1 MKIVLAE
8 DRSGQLFEERTFTGD
23 VVLVGRDPAV
33 CHYFFSQEQWPMVS
47 RKHAEFRLGE
57 GRCMVSDTTSR
68 FGTFVNGERVSSPV
82 EVRVGSHV
90 QLGGGGPILR
100 VVSIEQSATSSAE
113 PKGSDLGRMETFR
126 DSRGAVREVPPATS
140 PLEVVSAPAT
150 PDTGIQKKTPTV
162 PPPTPPPS
170 SARTGPAH
178 LDLIDSH
185 TSKVRRIELNREV
198 TRLGRDPEG
207 EVVIDADAAVV
218 SRRHAEVRKSGD
230 QFSIHDLKSFNG
242 TLVNGLRVTEAVT
255 LFDGDQI
262 QLGAGGPL
270 LRLVDPAHPAPA
282 RRPAQPGAPSS
293 SQAAIP
299 SAFGQ
304 IAAMAG
310 QTIVSTSGS
319 LQQSRPPDSS
329 QPQLLA
335 RLSFDQ
341 RPQLMVGRAP
351 DNDLRLDGLQI
362 SNHHARFARD
372 NGRVTV
378 EDAGS
383 TNGVYVN
390 GERIGG
396 RRPVQLSDVIQIGP
410 FVLQADAAQGVAV
423 YDTRSKTRIDCINI
437 AKVVTNRS
445 GGGSIK
451 LLDDVGLTI
460 QPNEFVG
467 LLGPSGAGKSTLMDS
482 MNGMRPATSGYVL
495 INNLDLYRHLDSLKQ
510 SIGYVPQ
517 DDIIHRELT
526 VYRTLYYVARLRLSR
541 DVSGREIDQ
550 IVNEVMD
557 VTGLSERRDVPVG
570 QLSGG
575 QRKRVSIAVELI
587 TKPSVIFLDEPT
599 SGLDPATEEKIMK
612 LFRQIAESGRT
623 VVLTTHAMEN
633 VKLFDK
639 IVVLMRGKLV
649 FYGAPQ
655 EALAHVKADSF
666 KDLYDKL
673 EAPIDRQIAALPPLP
688 ANATK
693 SQKQARKQQR
703 EQISEQVADDWKHQ
717 FQSTEAYRR
726 NVVEPL
732 SVLPRDGRAVAPA
745 KRRKSIIDAVRQ
757 WGTLTRRYLEV
768 LSRDKFNLLILFGQA
783 PIIAFLTYLVVGAKS
798 PRDFPYFMLALVS
811 IWFGTSVASREIIR
825 ERAVYTRERM
835 VNLSLLPYVA
845 SKLFVLALIVSFQCV
860 LLFGSLKF
868 LHYAGLMNLPGWAI
882 PQLAVILIT
891 AMVGIA
897 LGLLISAIVKTSEM
911 ATSLV
916 PLILIPQILFS
927 GLVGVPVNTARVIG
941 TLMPATWA
949 FDGLKRWS
957 RLDTLDEEGSDP
969 DGENKGRGLYKHYE
983 DINDEHIAGAR
994 EDVANYKKD
1003 AEDDSKEYERK
1014 MKDYVKDLQ
1023 SGVQS
1028 TQPAA
1033 PKLKPAPEVHGAEKI
1048 PEDLSNYVNFLHPW
1062 GNIVLDPFVLILM
1075 FFSMVIATIITL
1087 RAQDIL

>member
-8 DRSGQLFEERTFTGD
+8 DRGGKLQGERAFTSEL
-23 VVLVGRDPAV
+23 VLVGRDPAV
-33 CHYFFSQEQWPMVS
+33 CHYFFAQDQWPMVS

-57 GRCMVSDTTSR
+57 GRCLVVDANSR
-68 FGTFVNGERVSSPV
+68 FGTFVNGQRISAPV
-82 EVRVGSHV
+82 EVRVGAHV
-90 QLGGGGPILR
+90 QLGAGGPILR
-100 VVSIEQSATSSAE
+100 VVSIEQTPVPKAE
-113 PKGSDLGRMETFR
+113 LHPSKLADLATFR
-126 DSRGAVREVPPATS
+126 QSQEGKPVPPQS
-140 PLEVVSAPAT
+140 PPAAA
-150 PDTGIQKKTPTV
+150 
-162 PPPTPPPS
+162 PPPLADVRTEKIPQPAMPLPS
-170 SARTGPAH
+170 KGGTAF
-178 LDLIDSH
+178 LELIDDA
-185 TSKVRRIELNREV
+185 TRQAKRIELKGEV
-198 TRLGRDPEG
+198 TRIGRDPEG
-207 EVVIDADAAVV
+207 EIVIDVAAAVV
-218 SRRHAEVRKSGD
+218 SRRHAEIRKDGEH
-230 QFSIHDLKSFNG
+230 FSITDQKSFNG
-242 TLVNGLRVTEAVT
+242 TLVNGQRITGAVT

-262 QLGAGGPL
+262 QLGVGGPE
-270 LRLVDPAHPAPA
+270 LRLIDPAHPAPA
-282 RRPAQPGAPSS
+282 HRAVQPGSPSP
-293 SQAAIP
+293 SQQLIP

-304 IAAMAG
+304 IAAIANRE
-310 QTIVSTSGS
+310 TIVATGSSTS
-319 LQQSRPPDSS
+319 RPAAAPDAS

-335 RLSFDQ
+335 RLSFDN
-341 RPQLMVGRAP
+341 RRQLSVGRAA

-362 SNHHARFARD
+362 SNHHARFARE
-372 NGRVTV
+372 NGSVAV

-390 GERIGG
+390 GERITGK
-396 RRPVQLSDVIQIGP
+396 RPIQLSDVIQIGP
-410 FVLQADAAQGVAV
+410 FVLQADAHQGVAV

-437 AKVVTNRS
+437 VKIVSNRS
-445 GGGSIK
+445 GGGTIK

-482 MNGMRPATSGYVL
+482 LNGMRPATSGYVL

-526 VYRTLYYVARLRLSR
+526 VYRTLYYVARLRLSA

-649 FYGAPQ
+649 FYGGPQ
-655 EALAHVKADSF
+655 EALAHIKAESF

-673 EAPIDRQIAALPPLP
+673 EAPVDEQIAAMPPLP
-688 ANATK
+688 PNASK
-693 SQKQARKQQR
+693 SQKQAFKLRR
-703 EQISEQVADDWKHQ
+703 EQIAEQVADDWKKK
-717 FQSTEAYRR
+717 FQSTETYRR

-732 SVLPRDGRAVAPA
+732 SVLPRDGRAAAPP
-745 KRRKSIIDAVRQ
+745 KRRTSPVDAVRQ
-757 WGTLTRRYLEV
+757 WGTLTRRYMEV

-783 PIIAFLTYLVVGAKS
+783 PIIAFLTYLVVDAKS
-798 PRDFPYFMLALVS
+798 SRDFPYFMLALVS
-811 IWFGTSVASREIIR
+811 VWFGTSVSSREIIR

-835 VNLSLLPYVA
+835 VNLRLFPYVA
-845 SKLFVLALIVSFQCV
+845 SKLFVLALIVFFQCA
-860 LLFGSLKF
+860 LLFASIKF
-868 LHYAGLMNLPGWAI
+868 FHYVGLMNVPGWAI
-882 PQLAVILIT
+882 PQLAIILI
-891 AMVGIA
+891 ASLVGIA
-897 LGLLISAIVKTSEM
+897 LGLFVSAIVKTSEM

-927 GLVGVPVNTARVIG
+927 GLVGVPTGISTKVIG

-949 FDGLKRWS
+949 FDGLKQFS
-957 RLDTLDEEGSDP
+957 TLDTLDQEGSDP
-969 DGENKGRGLYKHYE
+969 EGENKGRGLYKHYE
-983 DINDEHIAGAR
+983 DLNDENISKAR
-994 EDVANYKKD
+994 DDVANYKKD
-1003 AEDDSKEYERK
+1003 AEADSKDYERK

-1023 SGVQS
+1023 SGQQA
-1028 TQPAA
+1028 TQPEA
-1033 PKLKPAPEVHGAEKI
+1033 PKLKEPPKVPEAKKI
-1048 PEDLSNYVNFLHPW
+1048 PEDLSNYINFLHPW
-1062 GNIVLDPFVLILM
+1062 GHWLLDPFALILM
-1075 FFSMVIATIITL
+1075 FFALVIATILTL

>member
-8 DRSGQLFEERTFTGD
+8 DRSGKLQGERTFTAD

-33 CHYFFSQEQWPMVS
+33 CHYFFAQDQWPMVS
-47 RKHAEFRLGE
+47 RKHAEFRLSE
-57 GRCMVSDTTSR
+57 GRCLVADTNSR
-68 FGTFVNGERVSSPV
+68 FGTFVNGQKITAPV
-82 EVRVGSHV
+82 EVWVGATV

-100 VVSIEQSATSSAE
+100 VVSIEQTPKSNAE
-113 PKGSDLGRMETFR
+113 AHPAELRRMETFR
-126 DSRGAVREVPPATS
+126 DPHQPGRQAAAVA
-140 PLEVVSAPAT
+140 SAAPV
-150 PDTGIQKKTPTV
+150 V
-162 PPPTPPPS
+162 PPPVPVTSRTPKMSDAPVARPPK
-170 SARTGPAH
+170 TGPAH
-178 LDLIDSH
+178 LELVDASMRPIK
-185 TSKVRRIELNREV
+185 TIELSREV

-207 EVVIDADAAVV
+207 EAVIDAAAAVV
-218 SRRHAEVRKSGD
+218 SRRHAEIRKDGD
-230 QFSIHDLKSFNG
+230 RFAISDLKSFNG
-242 TLVNGLRVTEAVT
+242 TLVNGQRITEIVP

-262 QLGAGGPL
+262 QLGVGGPV
-270 LRLVDPAHPAPA
+270 LRVVDRSHPAPPH
-282 RRPAQPGAPSS
+282 RVVQPGAPTP
-293 SQAAIP
+293 SQRLIP
-299 SAFGQ
+299 PAFGQ
-304 IAAMAG
+304 IAAMARRG
-310 QTIVSTSGS
+310 TIVATGSGS
-319 LQQSRPPDSS
+319 LPPAGPPGSS

-335 RLSFDQ
+335 RLSFDN
-341 RPQLMVGRAP
+341 RPQLLVGRAA
-351 DNDLRLDGLQI
+351 DNDIRLDGLQI
-362 SNHHARFARD
+362 SNHHARFART
-372 NGRVTV
+372 NGNVAV
-378 EDAGS
+378 EDTGS

-390 GERIGG
+390 GQRISG
-396 RRPVQLSDVIQIGP
+396 RHPVQLSDVIQIGP
-410 FVLQADAAQGVAV
+410 FVLQADASQGIAV
-423 YDTRSKTRIDCINI
+423 YDTRSKTRIDAINI
-437 AKVVTNRS
+437 AKIVANRS

-451 LLDDVGLTI
+451 LLDDVGLTV

-482 MNGMRPATSGYVL
+482 MNGMRPATSGHVL

-541 DVSGREIDQ
+541 DVSTKEIDQ

-557 VTGLSERRDVPVG
+557 VTGLLERRDVPVG

-623 VVLTTHAMEN
+623 VILTTHAMEN

-655 EALAHVKADSF
+655 EALAHVKAESF

-673 EAPIDRQIAALPPLP
+673 EAPVEQQTAAMPPLP
-688 ANATK
+688 ASATK
-693 SQKQARKQQR
+693 SQKQAFKQRR
-703 EQISEQVADDWKHQ
+703 EQIAEQVAEDWKRK
-717 FQSTEAYRR
+717 FQNTETYRR

-732 SVLPRDGRAVAPA
+732 SGLPRDGSAAAPP
-745 KRRKSIIDAVRQ
+745 RRRTTVVDAVRQ
-757 WGTLTRRYLEV
+757 WGTLTRRYLAV

-783 PIIAFLTYLVVGAKS
+783 PIIAFLTYLVVAAKS

-835 VNLSLLPYVA
+835 VNLRLLPYVA
-845 SKLFVLALIVSFQCV
+845 SKLFVLSLIVSVQCL

-868 LHYAGLMNLPGWAI
+868 LHYVGLMNLPGWAI
-882 PQLAVILIT
+882 PQLTIIMIT
-891 AMVGIA
+891 SGVGIA
-897 LGLLISAIVKTSEM
+897 LGLLVSAMVKTSEM

-927 GLVGVPVNTARVIG
+927 GLVGVPQGASRVIG
-941 TLMPATWA
+941 TIMPATWA
-949 FDGLKRWS
+949 FDGIKRFS
-957 RLDTLDEEGSDP
+957 TLGTLDEEGSDP
-969 DGENKGRGLYKHYE
+969 EGENKGRGLYKHYE
-983 DINDEHIAGAR
+983 DLNDQHIANAR
-994 EDVANYKKD
+994 GDVANYKKD
-1003 AEDDSKEYERK
+1003 AEADSKEYERK
-1014 MKDYVKDLQ
+1014 MKDYVTDLQ
-1023 SGVQS
+1023 SGRQA

-1048 PEDLSNYVNFLHPW
+1048 PEDLSNYINFLHPW
-1062 GNIVLDPFVLILM
+1062 GNILLDPFVLLVM
-1075 FFSMVIATIITL
+1075 FFVLVGATIITL

>member
-1 MKIVLAE
+1 MLMKIVLAE
-8 DRSGQLFEERTFTGD
+8 DRGGQLHGEHSFTSE
-23 VVLVGRDPAV
+23 VIRVGRDPAV
-33 CHYFFSQEQWPMVS
+33 CHYFFPQEQWPMVS
-47 RKHAEFRLGE
+47 RKHAEFRLSD
-57 GRCMVSDTTSR
+57 GRYLVADDNSR
-68 FGTFVNGERVSSPV
+68 FGTFVNGRRITEPV
-82 EVRVGSHV
+82 EVRVGSQV
-90 QLGGGGPILR
+90 QLGTGGPILR
-100 VVSIEQSATSSAE
+100 VVSIEQAAVARPE
-113 PKGSDLGRMETFR
+113 PKGSELGRMDTVHEP
-126 DSRGAVREVPPATS
+126 SSSAVPPQS
-140 PLEVVSAPAT
+140 PPMPAANTDRTPAAKPTAPRPA
-150 PDTGIQKKTPTV
+150 PV
-162 PPPTPPPS
+162 
-170 SARTGPAH
+170 RTAPAH
-178 LDLIDSH
+178 LDLIDADNRPV
-185 TSKVRRIELNREV
+185 KRIELNREV
-198 TRLGRDPEG
+198 TRLGRDPEA
-207 EVVIDADAAVV
+207 EVVIDAAAAVV
-218 SRRHAEVRKSGD
+218 SRRHAEIKKTGD
-230 QFSIHDLKSFNG
+230 QYFISDLKSFNG
-242 TLVNGLRVTEAVT
+242 TLVDGKRITETVA
-255 LFDGDQI
+255 LFDGDEI

-270 LRLVDPAHPAPA
+270 LRLIDPAHPASA
-282 RRPAQPGAPSS
+282 KKSAGVPSA

-304 IAAMAG
+304 IAAIASR
-310 QTIVSTSGS
+310 QTIVSTGSGS
-319 LQQSRPPDSS
+319 LQSTTPPGSA

-335 RLSFDQ
+335 RLSFDT
-341 RPQLMVGRAP
+341 RTQLSVGRAS

-362 SNHHARFARD
+362 SNHHARFART
-372 NGRVTV
+372 NGSVTV

-390 GERIGG
+390 GDRISG
-396 RRPVQLSDVIQIGP
+396 RRPVQLADIIQIGP
-410 FVLQADAAQGVAV
+410 FVLQADAQQGVAV

-445 GGGSIK
+445 GGGSIR

-482 MNGMRPATSGYVL
+482 LNGMRPATSGYVL

-541 DVSGREIDQ
+541 DVSTREIDQ

-649 FYGAPQ
+649 YYGAPQ
-655 EALAHVKADSF
+655 DALAHVKAESF

-673 EAPIDRQIAALPPLP
+673 EGPIDQQTAALPALSP
-688 ANATK
+688 NATK
-693 SQKQARKQQR
+693 AEKQARKLQR
-703 EQISEQVADDWKHQ
+703 EQISEQVAEDWKRK
-717 FQSTEAYRR
+717 FQTTEAYRR

-732 SVLPRDGRAVAPA
+732 SLLPKDGRAAAPP
-745 KRRKSIIDAVRQ
+745 KRRASPVDAVRQ

-783 PIIAFLTYLVVGAKS
+783 PIIAFMTYLVVGSKS
-798 PRDFPYFMLALVS
+798 PRDFPFFMLALVS

-835 VNLSLLPYVA
+835 VNLRLLPYVA
-845 SKLFVLALIVSFQCV
+845 SKLFVLALIVSCQCL

-868 LHYAGLMNLPGWAI
+868 LHYSGLMNLPGWAI
-882 PQLAVILIT
+882 PQLVVVMLT
-891 AMVGIA
+891 AMVGLA
-897 LGLLISAIVKTSEM
+897 LGLLVSAMVKTSEM

-927 GLVGVPVNTARVIG
+927 GLVGVPQSTAKVIG

-983 DINDEHIAGAR
+983 DLNDEHINSAKD
-994 EDVANYKKD
+994 DVANYKKD
-1003 AEDDSKEYERK
+1003 AEADSKEYERK
-1014 MKDYVKDLQ
+1014 MKDYIKDLQ
-1023 SGVQS
+1023 SGQQAD
-1028 TQPAA
+1028 QPAA
-1033 PKLKPAPEVHGAEKI
+1033 PTLKPAPEVHPAEKI
-1048 PEDLSNYVNFLHPW
+1048 PEDLSGYVNFLHPW
-1062 GNIVLDPFVLILM
+1062 GNIVVDPLVLIVM
-1075 FFSMVIATIITL
+1075 FFSLVIATILTL

>member
-8 DRSGQLFEERTFTGD
+8 DRSGKLFGERTFTAD
-23 VVLVGRDPAV
+23 TIIVGRDPAV
-33 CHYFFSQEQWPMVS
+33 CHYFFAQDQWPMVS
-47 RKHAEFRLGE
+47 RKHAEFRLGD
-57 GRCMVSDTTSR
+57 GRCLVADTNSR
-68 FGTFVNGERVSSPV
+68 FGTFVEGQRINAPV

-100 VVSIEQSATSSAE
+100 VVSIEQTPM
-113 PKGSDLGRMETFR
+113 PKAAPRPSELGRVDTFR
-126 DSRGAVREVPPATS
+126 ERQSENAAQVTPKSDFPSKKIPEVTPSPPQGKTQ
-140 PLEVVSAPAT
+140 SALLL
-150 PDTGIQKKTPTV
+150 
-162 PPPTPPPS
+162 
-170 SARTGPAH
+170 
-178 LDLIDSH
+178 LDAEGKQAKRVEL
-185 TSKVRRIELNREV
+185 SKEV

-218 SRRHAEVRKSGD
+218 SRRHAEIRKSD
-230 QFSIHDLKSFNG
+230 NQFFINDLKSFNG
-242 TLVNGLRVTEAVT
+242 TLVNGQRITEAKPLRV
-255 LFDGDQI
+255 GDEI
-262 QLGAGGPL
+262 QLGAGGPV
-270 LRLVDPAHPAPA
+270 LRVVDAAQPTPA
-282 RRPAQPGAPSS
+282 RRPSQPDAPAPS
-293 SQAAIP
+293 QQPIP

-304 IAAMAG
+304 IAAMARH
-310 QTIVSTSGS
+310 QTIVSGPLPQAAPQASSHTS
-319 LQQSRPPDSS
+319 P

-335 RLSFDQ
+335 RVSFDNRAQ
-341 RPQLMVGRAP
+341 VTVGRAQ
-351 DNDLRLDGLQI
+351 DNDIKLDGLQI
-362 SNHHARFARD
+362 SNHHAKFACA
-372 NGRVTV
+372 GGSVSV

-390 GERIGG
+390 GERISG
-396 RRPVQLSDVIQIGP
+396 RRQIQLSDVIQIGP
-410 FVLQADAAQGVAV
+410 FVLQADAGQGVAV

-437 AKVVTNRS
+437 AKVVANRS

-482 MNGMRPATSGYVL
+482 LNGMRPATSGYVL

-541 DVSGREIDQ
+541 DVSTREIDQ

-655 EALAHVKADSF
+655 EALAHVKAESF

-673 EAPIDRQIAALPPLP
+673 EAPVDKQIAAMPVLS

-693 SQKQARKQQR
+693 AQTSAFKQQR
-703 EQISEQVADDWKHQ
+703 EQIAEHVAEEWKRS
-717 FQSTEAYRR
+717 FQNTEAYRR

-732 SVLPRDGRAVAPA
+732 SGLPRDGRAAVPP
-745 KRRKSIIDAVRQ
+745 RRHTSIVDAVRQ
-757 WGTLTRRYLEV
+757 WATLTRRYLAV

-798 PRDFPYFMLALVS
+798 PRDFPYFMLALVA

-835 VNLSLLPYVA
+835 VNLRLLPYVG
-845 SKLFVLALIVSFQCV
+845 SKLFVLSLIVSVQCV
-860 LLFGSLKF
+860 LLYASLKF
-868 LHYAGLMNLPGWAI
+868 LHYTGLMNLPGWAI
-882 PQLAVILIT
+882 PQLAVIMIT
-891 AMVGIA
+891 AMVGLA
-897 LGLLISAIVKTSEM
+897 LGLFVSAIVKTSEM

-927 GLVGVPVNTARVIG
+927 GLVGVPQGLSKAVG

-949 FDGLKRWS
+949 FDSLKQFS
-957 RLDTLDEEGSDP
+957 TLDTLDEEGSDP
-969 DGENKGRGLYKHYE
+969 NGENKGRGLYKHVE
-983 DINDEHIAGAR
+983 DVNDENISKAR
-994 EDVANYKKD
+994 TDVAQYRKD
-1003 AEDDSKEYERK
+1003 AENKTKDYEDK
-1014 MKDYVKDLQ
+1014 MKSYLEQAPYNPNLQ
-1023 SGVQS
+1023 RP
-1028 TQPAA
+1028 TA
-1033 PKLKPAPEVHGAEKI
+1033 PKLGAPPEVPAAKKI
-1048 PEDLSNYVNFLHPW
+1048 DEDLSNYINFLHPW
-1062 GNIVLDPFVLILM
+1062 GNVILDPLVLIVM
-1075 FFSMVIATIITL
+1075 FFALVIATIITL
-1087 RAQDIL
+1087 RVQDIL

>member
-8 DRSGQLFEERTFTGD
+8 DRGGKLLGERTFTNEE
-23 VVLVGRDPAV
+23 VLVGRDPAV
-33 CHYFFSQEQWPMVS
+33 CHYFFPQDQWPMVS
-47 RKHAEFRLGE
+47 RKHCEFQMRE
-57 GRCMVSDTTSR
+57 GRCLVVDANSR
-68 FGTFVNGERVSSPV
+68 FGTFVNGQRISAPV
-82 EVRVGSHV
+82 EVRVGSHI
-90 QLGGGGPILR
+90 QLGAGGPILR
-100 VVSIEQSATSSAE
+100 VVSIEQSPSSKPAPPE
-113 PKGSDLGRMETFR
+113 LAGIATFR
-126 DSRGAVREVPPATS
+126 ESQENRLPRAPEAPASVSPPPIAPDLRAHKTPSPPSPGSGSRGAA
-140 PLEVVSAPAT
+140 
-150 PDTGIQKKTPTV
+150 
-162 PPPTPPPS
+162 
-170 SARTGPAH
+170 AH
-178 LDLIDSH
+178 LELIDEVTRQAKLIDLS
-185 TSKVRRIELNREV
+185 REV
-198 TRLGRDPEG
+198 TRIGRDPEG
-207 EVVIDADAAVV
+207 EVVIEAAAAVV
-218 SRRHAEVRKSGD
+218 SRRHAEIRKDGE
-230 QFSIHDLKSFNG
+230 QFSITDLKSFNG
-242 TLVNGLRVTEAVT
+242 TLVNGQRITGTVT
-255 LFDGDQI
+255 LFGGDHI
-262 QLGAGGPL
+262 QLGVGGPE
-270 LRLVDPAHPAPA
+270 LRLIDPAHPAPA
-282 RRPAQPGAPSS
+282 HRAIQPGAPTP
-293 SQAAIP
+293 SQQLIP
-299 SAFGQ
+299 SEFGQ
-304 IAAMAG
+304 LAAMARRE
-310 QTIVSTSGS
+310 TIVASGS
-319 LQQSRPPDSS
+319 GTQRPAARPPDPT

-335 RLSFDQ
+335 RLSFEN
-341 RPQLMVGRAP
+341 RPQLSVGRAA

-362 SNHHARFARD
+362 SNHHARFART
-372 NGRVTV
+372 NGSVAV

-390 GERIGG
+390 GERITS
-396 RRPVQLSDVIQIGP
+396 RRPVQPSDVIQIGP
-410 FVLQADAAQGVAV
+410 FVLQADAHQGVAV
-423 YDTRSKTRIDCINI
+423 FDTRSKTRIDCINI
-437 AKVVTNRS
+437 VKIVTNRS
-445 GGGSIK
+445 GGGTIR

-482 MNGMRPATSGYVL
+482 LNGMRPATSGNVL

-526 VYRTLYYVARLRLSR
+526 VYRTLYYVARLRLSA

-649 FYGAPQ
+649 FYGGPQ
-655 EALAHVKADSF
+655 EALAHIKAESF

-673 EAPIDRQIAALPPLP
+673 EAPVDEQIAAMPPLP
-688 ANATK
+688 PNASK
-693 SQKQARKQQR
+693 SQKQAFKQRR
-703 EQISEQVADDWKHQ
+703 EQIAEQVADDWKKK
-717 FQSTEAYRR
+717 FQATETYRR

-732 SVLPRDGRAVAPA
+732 SLLPRDGRAAAPP
-745 KRRKSIIDAVRQ
+745 KRRNSPVDAVRQ

-783 PIIAFLTYLVVGAKS
+783 PIIAFLTYLVVDAKS

-811 IWFGTSVASREIIR
+811 VWFGTSVSSREIIR

-835 VNLSLLPYVA
+835 VNLRLFPYVA
-845 SKLFVLALIVSFQCV
+845 SKLFVLALIVFLQCA
-860 LLFGSLKF
+860 LLFASIKF
-868 LHYAGLMNLPGWAI
+868 LHYVGLMNVPGWAI
-882 PQLAVILIT
+882 PQIAIILLAAL
-891 AMVGIA
+891 VGIA
-897 LGLLISAIVKTSEM
+897 LGLLVSAIVKTSEM

-927 GLVGVPVNTARVIG
+927 GLVGVPTGISTKVIG

-949 FDGLKRWS
+949 FDGLKQFS
-957 RLDTLDEEGSDP
+957 TLDTLDEEGSDP
-969 DGENKGRGLYKHYE
+969 EGANKGRGLYKHYE
-983 DINDEHIAGAR
+983 DLNDENIKKAQD
-994 EDVANYKKD
+994 DVANYKKD

-1023 SGVQS
+1023 SGQQAD
-1028 TQPAA
+1028 QPKA
-1033 PKLKPAPEVHGAEKI
+1033 PKLKEPPKVPDAEKI
-1048 PEDLSNYVNFLHPW
+1048 PEDLSTYINFLHPW
-1062 GNIVLDPFVLILM
+1062 GHWIIDPLALILM
-1075 FFSMVIATIITL
+1075 FFALVIATITTL

>member
-8 DRSGQLFEERTFTGD
+8 DRSGRLAGERTFTSE
-23 VVLVGRDPAV
+23 VVRVGRDPAL
-33 CHYFFSQEQWPMVS
+33 CHYFFTAEDWPMVS
-47 RKHAEFRLGE
+47 RKHAEFRLGD
-57 GRCMVSDTTSR
+57 GRCLVADSNSR
-68 FGTFVNGERVSSPV
+68 FGTFVNGQKIGAPV
-82 EVRVGSHV
+82 EVRVGANV
-90 QLGGGGPILR
+90 QLGPGGPILR
-100 VVSIEQSATSSAE
+100 VVSIEQTATSHASPRPPA
-113 PKGSDLGRMETFR
+113 LGRMET
-126 DSRGAVREVPPATS
+126 VRESKGAEPAAS
-140 PLEVVSAPAT
+140 
-150 PDTGIQKKTPTV
+150 
-162 PPPTPPPS
+162 PPPVAPPPIPLGISTKKISPTPKAPPPS
-170 SARTGPAH
+170 PKAAPAC
-178 LDLIDSH
+178 LELLESG
-185 TSKVRRIELNREV
+185 SERAKRIELNKEI

-207 EVVIDADAAVV
+207 EVVIDAAAAVV
-218 SRRHAEVRKSGD
+218 SRRHAEIRKAGE
-230 QFSIHDLKSFNG
+230 QFTVTDLKSFNG
-242 TLVNGLRVTEAVT
+242 TLVNGQRITGTVT
-255 LFDGDQI
+255 LFGGDQI
-262 QLGAGGPL
+262 QLGAGGPVV
-270 LRLVDPAHPAPA
+270 RVVDPVHPSPA
-282 RRPAQPGAPSS
+282 RQAVAAGAQTPARPQS
-293 SQAAIP
+293 IP
-299 SAFGQ
+299 PAFGQ
-304 IAAMAG
+304 IAAMARRE
-310 QTIVSTSGS
+310 TIVVSSSTDSMP
-319 LQQSRPPDSS
+319 RTAPPAGS

-335 RLSFDQ
+335 RRSFDLK
-341 RPQLMVGRAP
+341 PQLSIGRAP
-351 DNDLRLDGLQI
+351 DNDIRLDGLQI
-362 SNHHARFARD
+362 SNRHARFTCT
-372 NGRVTV
+372 NGSVAV

-396 RRPVQLSDVIQIGP
+396 KRDVQPSDVIQIGP
-410 FVLQADAAQGVAV
+410 FVLQADAKQGVAV
-423 YDTRSKTRIDCINI
+423 YDTRSKTRIDAINI
-437 AKVVTNRS
+437 AKVVADRS
-445 GGGSIK
+445 GGGKIK

-482 MNGMRPATSGYVL
+482 MNGMRPASSGHIL

-541 DVSGREIDQ
+541 DVSTKEIDQ

-655 EALAHVKADSF
+655 EALAHVKAESF

-673 EAPIDRQIAALPPLP
+673 EAPIDQQIAAMATLPV
-688 ANATK
+688 NAPK
-693 SQKQARKQQR
+693 AQQRAFKLRR
-703 EQISEQVADDWKHQ
+703 EQISEQVAEDWKRR
-717 FQSTEAYRR
+717 FQSTEQYRR

-732 SVLPRDGRAVAPA
+732 SALPRDGRAAAPP
-745 KRRKSIIDAVRQ
+745 KRHTSVVDAVRQ

-783 PIIAFLTYLVVGAKS
+783 PIIAFLTYLVVGAKL
-798 PRDFPYFMLALVS
+798 PRDFPYFMLGLVS

-835 VNLSLLPYVA
+835 VNLRLLPYVG
-845 SKLFVLALIVSFQCV
+845 SKLFVLALIVSSQCA
-860 LLFGSLKF
+860 LLFVTVKF
-868 LHYAGLMNLPGWAI
+868 MHYTGLMSLPGWAL
-882 PQLAVILIT
+882 PQFAVMMAT

-897 LGLLISAIVKTSEM
+897 LGLLVSAMVKTSEM

-916 PLILIPQILFS
+916 PLILIPQIIFS
-927 GLVGVPVNTARVIG
+927 GLVGVPQGASRVIG

-949 FDGLKRWS
+949 FDGLKQFS
-957 RLDTLDEEGSDP
+957 TLDTLDEEGSDP
-969 DGENKGRGLYKHYE
+969 EGENKGRGLYKHLE
-983 DINDEHIAGAR
+983 DLNDEHIRSAR
-994 EDVANYKKD
+994 ENVGNYKQD
-1003 AEDDSKEYERK
+1003 AESDSKEYERK
-1014 MKDYVKDLQ
+1014 MKDYVKNLQ
-1023 SGVQS
+1023 SGKRAD
-1028 TQPAA
+1028 QPNV
-1033 PKLKPAPEVHGAEKI
+1033 PKLKPVPEIHGADKI
-1048 PEDLSNYVNFLHPW
+1048 PEDLSNYINFLHPW
-1062 GNIVLDPFVLILM
+1062 GHGILDPLVLMVM
-1075 FFSMVIATIITL
+1075 FFFLVFGTIITL
-1087 RAQDIL
+1087 RAQDI

>member
-1 MKIVLAE
+1 MKIILAE
-8 DRSGQLFEERTFTGD
+8 DRNGQLHGEHTFASD
-23 VVLVGRDPAV
+23 VVIVGRDPAV

-47 RKHAEFRLGE
+47 RKHAEFRLSG
-57 GRCMVSDTTSR
+57 GRYMVADANSR
-68 FGTFVNGERVSSPV
+68 FGTFVNGQKITQPV

-90 QLGGGGPILR
+90 QLGTGGPVLR
-100 VVSIEQSATSSAE
+100 VVSIEQSPVAQAE
-113 PKGSDLGRMETFR
+113 PKAPDLGRMETFR
-126 DSRGAVREVPPATS
+126 ESSGNVPGVASSPQRPSAPPPVVAAPSTPKPPA
-140 PLEVVSAPAT
+140 
-150 PDTGIQKKTPTV
+150 
-162 PPPTPPPS
+162 PTPASRPTP
-170 SARTGPAH
+170 AKAAPAH
-178 LDLIDSH
+178 LELIDAD
-185 TSKVRRIELNREV
+185 TKQSKRIELNKEI

-207 EVVIDADAAVV
+207 EVVIDVAAAVV
-218 SRRHAEVRKSGD
+218 SRRHAEIKKTGE
-230 QFSIHDLKSFNG
+230 QFSITDLKSFNG
-242 TLVNGLRVTEAVT
+242 TLVGGKRITETVT
-255 LFDGDQI
+255 LFDGDEI

-270 LRLVDPAHPAPA
+270 LRIIDPAHPPA
-282 RRPAQPGAPSS
+282 GRSQGAATPS
-293 SQAAIP
+293 QQAIP
-299 SAFGQ
+299 PAFGQ
-304 IAAMAG
+304 IAAIAAR
-310 QTIVSTSGS
+310 QTIVSTGTGS
-319 LQQSRPPDSS
+319 LQPKTPPGSS

-335 RLSFDQ
+335 RLSFDT
-341 RPQLMVGRAP
+341 RPQLSVGRAP

-362 SNHHARFARD
+362 SNHHARFART
-372 NGRVTV
+372 NGSVTV

-390 GERIGG
+390 GDRISG

-410 FVLQADAAQGVAV
+410 FVLQADAQQGVAV

-445 GGGSIK
+445 GGGSIR

-482 MNGMRPATSGYVL
+482 LNGMRPATSGYVL

-541 DVSGREIDQ
+541 DVSTREIDQ

-673 EAPIDRQIAALPPLP
+673 EGPVDQQTAALPALP

-703 EQISEQVADDWKHQ
+703 EQIAEQVAEDWKRK
-717 FQSTEAYRR
+717 FQTTEAYRR

-732 SVLPRDGRAVAPA
+732 SLLPRDGRAAAPP
-745 KRRKSIIDAVRQ
+745 KRRASPVDAVRQ

-783 PIIAFLTYLVVGAKS
+783 PIIAFMTYLVVGSKS
-798 PRDFPYFMLALVS
+798 PRDFPFFMLALVS

-835 VNLSLLPYVA
+835 VNLRLLPYVA
-845 SKLFVLALIVSFQCV
+845 SKLFVLALIVSFQCL

-868 LHYAGLMNLPGWAI
+868 LHYSGLMNLPGWAI
-882 PQLAVILIT
+882 PQLVIVMFT

-897 LGLLISAIVKTSEM
+897 LGLWVSAMVKTSEM

-927 GLVGVPVNTARVIG
+927 GLVGVPQSTAKVIG

-949 FDGLKRWS
+949 FDGLKQWS
-957 RLDTLDEEGSDP
+957 TLDTLDEEGSDP
-969 DGENKGRGLYKHYE
+969 EGENKGRGLYKHYE
-983 DINDEHIAGAR
+983 DLNDEHINSAR
-994 EDVANYKKD
+994 DDVANYKKD
-1003 AEDDSKEYERK
+1003 AEDDSKEYEKK

-1023 SGVQS
+1023 SGQQA
-1028 TQPAA
+1028 TQPVA
-1033 PKLKPAPEVHGAEKI
+1033 PKLKAAPEVHPAEKI
-1048 PEDLSNYVNFLHPW
+1048 PEDLSSYINFLHPW
-1062 GNIVLDPFVLILM
+1062 GNKIIDPLVLIVM
-1075 FFSMVIATIITL
+1075 FFSLVIAAIVTL

>member
-8 DRSGQLFEERTFTGD
+8 DRGGQLQGEHTFTGD
-23 VVLVGRDPAV
+23 VVVVGRDPAL
-33 CHYFFSQEQWPMVS
+33 CHYFVSQEQWPMVS
-47 RKHAEFRLGE
+47 RKHAEFRLSD
-57 GRCMVSDTTSR
+57 GRYLVTDANSR
-68 FGTFVNGERVSSPV
+68 FGTFVNGQRITEPA
-82 EVRVGSHV
+82 EVRVGSHI
-90 QLGGGGPILR
+90 QLGTGGPILR
-100 VVSIEQSATSSAE
+100 VVSIEQSPVSQAE
-113 PKGSDLGRMETFR
+113 PKGSELGRMETFR
-126 DSRGAVREVPPATS
+126 ESSGGAREVAPPSPPPAVPTAS
-140 PLEVVSAPAT
+140 VQKAPPA
-150 PDTGIQKKTPTV
+150 Q
-162 PPPTPPPS
+162 PPPPRPS
-170 SARTGPAH
+170 PASAEPAH
-178 LDLIDSH
+178 LDLLDPD
-185 TSKVRRIELNREV
+185 TRKVKRIELNREV

-207 EVVIDADAAVV
+207 EVVIDIAAAVV
-218 SRRHAEVRKSGD
+218 SRRHAEIKKTGEKFFIS
-230 QFSIHDLKSFNG
+230 DLKSFNG
-242 TLVNGLRVTEAVT
+242 TLVGGKRITETVQ
-255 LFDGDQI
+255 LCDGDEI

-270 LRLVDPAHPAPA
+270 LRLADPAHPAPA
-282 RRPAQPGAPSS
+282 QRPLGAPTP
-293 SQAAIP
+293 SQQAIP

-310 QTIVSTSGS
+310 QTIVSTGTGS
-319 LQQSRPPDSS
+319 LTPTTPAGSS
-329 QPQLLA
+329 EPQLLA
-335 RLSFDQ
+335 RLSFDT
-341 RPQLMVGRAP
+341 RPQLSVGRAP

-372 NGRVTV
+372 NGSVTV

-396 RRPVQLSDVIQIGP
+396 RHPVQLSDVIQIGP
-410 FVLQADAAQGVAV
+410 FVLQADAHQGVAV

-437 AKVVTNRS
+437 AKIVTNRS

-460 QPNEFVG
+460 LPNEFVG
-467 LLGPSGAGKSTLMDS
+467 MLGPSGAGKSTLMDS
-482 MNGMRPATSGYVL
+482 MNGMRPATSGTVL

-541 DVSGREIDQ
+541 DVSTREIDQ

-655 EALAHVKADSF
+655 EALAHVKAGSF

-673 EAPIDRQIAALPPLP
+673 EAPIDQQTAALPPLP

-703 EQISEQVADDWKHQ
+703 EQISEQVAEEWKRK
-717 FQSTEAYRR
+717 FQTTEAYRR

-732 SVLPRDGRAVAPA
+732 SVLPRDGRAAAPP
-745 KRRKSIIDAVRQ
+745 KRRKSMIDAVRQ

-845 SKLFVLALIVSFQCV
+845 SKLFVLALIVSFQCL

-868 LHYAGLMNLPGWAI
+868 LHYTGLMNLPGWAI
-882 PQLAVILIT
+882 PQVIIILLT
-891 AMVGIA
+891 AMVGLA

-957 RLDTLDEEGSDP
+957 WLDTLDEEGSFP
-969 DGENKGRGLYKHYE
+969 DGDNKGRGLYKHYE

-994 EDVANYKKD
+994 DDVAKYKKD
-1003 AEDDSKEYERK
+1003 AEADSKEYERK
-1014 MKDYVKDLQ
+1014 MKDYVRDLQ
-1023 SGVQS
+1023 SGVQA
-1028 TQPAA
+1028 TQPTA

-1048 PEDLSNYVNFLHPW
+1048 PEDLSGYINFLHPW
-1062 GNIVLDPFVLILM
+1062 GNIVIDPFVLILM
-1075 FFSMVIATIITL
+1075 FFSLVIATIVTL

>member
-8 DRSGQLFEERTFTGD
+8 DRSGQLHGERTFTGD
-23 VVLVGRDPAV
+23 VVLIGRDPAV

-57 GRCMVSDTTSR
+57 GRCTVADSNSR
-68 FGTFVNGERVSSPV
+68 FGTFVNGQKITDPV

-90 QLGGGGPILR
+90 QFGTAGPILR
-100 VVSIEQSATSSAE
+100 VVSIEQFAVSGVE
-113 PKGSDLGRMETFR
+113 PKTPDLGRLAT
-126 DSRGAVREVPPATS
+126 VRESRNAIPEIPRPTSAPVAPPPA
-140 PLEVVSAPAT
+140 PAVSAN
-150 PDTGIQKKTPTV
+150 QKS
-162 PPPTPPPS
+162 PPERP
-170 SARTGPAH
+170 RIEPAH
-178 LDLIDSH
+178 LDLIDPD
-185 TSKVRRIELNREV
+185 TRRTKRIDLNREV

-207 EVVIDADAAVV
+207 EVVIDIAAAVV
-218 SRRHAEVRKSGD
+218 SRRHAEIKKSGG
-230 QFSIHDLKSFNG
+230 QFVISDLKSFNG
-242 TLVNGLRVTEAVT
+242 TLVNGKRITETVQ
-255 LFDGDQI
+255 LFDLDEV
-262 QLGAGGPL
+262 QLGAGGPFM
-270 LRLVDPAHPAPA
+270 RLSDPEHPAPKQ
-282 RRPAQPGAPSS
+282 RPAQGGAPAP
-293 SQAAIP
+293 SQQAIP

-304 IAAMAG
+304 IAAIAG
-310 QTIVSTSGS
+310 GATMVVAGS
-319 LQQSRPPDSS
+319 ASMKPTTPPGSS

-335 RLSFDQ
+335 RLSFET
-341 RPQLMVGRAP
+341 RPQLSVGRAP

-372 NGRVTV
+372 NTNVTV

-390 GERIGG
+390 GERISG
-396 RRPVQLSDVIQIGP
+396 RRPLQLSDVIQIGP
-410 FVLQADAAQGVAV
+410 FVLQADAHQGVAV

-437 AKVVTNRS
+437 AKIVTNRS
-445 GGGSIK
+445 GGGTIK

-482 MNGMRPATSGYVL
+482 LNGMRPATSGYVL

-541 DVSGREIDQ
+541 DVSTKEIDQ

-655 EALAHVKADSF
+655 EALAHIKADSF

-673 EAPIDRQIAALPPLP
+673 EAPVDQQTAALPPLP

-693 SQKQARKQQR
+693 SQKQALKQHR
-703 EQISEQVADDWKHQ
+703 EQIAEQVAEDWKLK
-717 FQSTEAYRR
+717 FQATEAYRR

-732 SVLPRDGRAVAPA
+732 SLLPRDGRAAAPP
-745 KRRKSIIDAVRQ
+745 KRHISPVDAVRQ

-783 PIIAFLTYLVVGAKS
+783 PIIAFLTYLVVGAKI
-798 PRDFPYFMLALVS
+798 PRDFPYFVLALVS

-835 VNLSLLPYVA
+835 VNLRLLPYVA
-845 SKLFVLALIVSFQCV
+845 SKLFVLGLIVSFQCV
-860 LLFGSLKF
+860 LLFGSVKF
-868 LHYAGLMNLPGWAI
+868 LHYTGLMNMPGWAI
-882 PQLAVILIT
+882 PQLTIVLLT
-891 AMVGIA
+891 AGVGLA

-957 RLDTLDEEGSDP
+957 WLDTLDEEGSFP

-983 DINDEHIAGAR
+983 DVNDEHIATAR
-994 EDVANYKKD
+994 EDVANYKKN
-1003 AEDDSKEYERK
+1003 AEDDMKEYERK

-1023 SGVQS
+1023 GGVQG
-1028 TQPAA
+1028 TQPVA
-1033 PKLKPAPEVHGAEKI
+1033 PKLKPVPEVHDAEKL
-1048 PEDLSNYVNFLHPW
+1048 PEDLSIYVNFLHPW
-1062 GNIVLDPFVLILM
+1062 GNIIGDPLVLIVM
-1075 FFSMVIATIITL
+1075 FFFLVIATIITL

>member
-8 DRSGQLFEERTFTGD
+8 DRGGQLHGEHTFTSD
-23 VVLVGRDPAV
+23 VVLVGRDPAL

-47 RKHAEFRLGE
+47 RKHAEFRLSE
-57 GRCMVSDTTSR
+57 GRYQVTDANSR
-68 FGTFVNGERVSSPV
+68 FGTFVNGQKISGPV

-90 QLGGGGPILR
+90 QLGTGGPILR
-100 VVSIEQSATSSAE
+100 VVSIEQSPVSQAE
-113 PKGSDLGRMETFR
+113 PKGSELHRMETFR
-126 DSRGAVREVPPATS
+126 ESSGSVREVAPPSPPPAVPIAS
-140 PLEVVSAPAT
+140 APKAPPAPPPAPRPAPVSAE
-150 PDTGIQKKTPTV
+150 
-162 PPPTPPPS
+162 
-170 SARTGPAH
+170 PAH
-178 LDLIDSH
+178 LDLIDPD
-185 TSKVRRIELNREV
+185 TKKAQRIELNREV

-207 EVVIDADAAVV
+207 EVVIDAAAAVV
-218 SRRHAEVRKSGD
+218 SRRHAEIKKTGE
-230 QFSIHDLKSFNG
+230 QFFISDLKSFNG
-242 TLVNGLRVTEAVT
+242 TLVDGKRITETVQ
-255 LFDGDQI
+255 LFDGDEI

-270 LRLVDPAHPAPA
+270 LRLIDPAHPASGQ
-282 RRPAQPGAPSS
+282 RPTGAPTP
-293 SQAAIP
+293 SQQAIP

-304 IAAMAG
+304 IAAMAQRG
-310 QTIVSTSGS
+310 TIVSTGTGS
-319 LQQSRPPDSS
+319 LPPTTQPGS

-335 RLSFDQ
+335 RLSFDT
-341 RPQLMVGRAP
+341 RPQLSVGRAP

-362 SNHHARFARD
+362 SNHHARFSRT
-372 NGRVTV
+372 NGSVTV

-396 RRPVQLSDVIQIGP
+396 RRGVQLSDVIQIGP
-410 FVLQADAAQGVAV
+410 FVLQADAQQGVAV

-445 GGGSIK
+445 GGGTIK

-517 DDIIHRELT
+517 EDIIHRELT

-541 DVSGREIDQ
+541 DVSTREIDQ

-655 EALAHVKADSF
+655 EALAHVKAASF

-673 EAPIDRQIAALPPLP
+673 EGPIDQQTAALPPLP
-688 ANATK
+688 PTATK
-693 SQKQARKQQR
+693 SQKQARKLQR
-703 EQISEQVADDWKHQ
+703 EQIAEQVAEDWKHK

-732 SVLPRDGRAVAPA
+732 SLLPRDGRAAAPA
-745 KRRKSIIDAVRQ
+745 KRRSSPVDAVRQ

-783 PIIAFLTYLVVGAKS
+783 PIIAFLTYLVVGANS

-835 VNLSLLPYVA
+835 VNLRLLPYVG

-882 PQLAVILIT
+882 PQLIIILLT
-891 AMVGIA
+891 AMVGLA

-957 RLDTLDEEGSDP
+957 WLDTLDEEGSFP
-969 DGENKGRGLYKHYE
+969 DGDNKGRGLYKHYE

-994 EDVANYKKD
+994 DDVANYKKD
-1003 AEDDSKEYERK
+1003 AEADSKEYERK
-1014 MKDYVKDLQ
+1014 MKDYVRDLQ
-1023 SGVQS
+1023 SGQQA
-1028 TQPAA
+1028 TQPVA
-1033 PKLKPAPEVHGAEKI
+1033 PRLKPPPEVHGAEKI
-1048 PEDLSNYVNFLHPW
+1048 PEDLSTYVNFLHPW
-1062 GNIVLDPFVLILM
+1062 GNIFLDPLVLILM
-1075 FFSMVIATIITL
+1075 FFSLVIAAIVTL